1 MNEPLKI
8 FVTRRIPE
16 IGIMMLKEKGYDVV
30 VSEKDGVLTKEEL
43 KSALS
48 AKPYDA
54 VLCLLTDTID
64 AEVFAAAPEAKV
76 FANYAVGYNNIDLH
90 AAKERNVI
98 ITNTPGVLTET
109 VAEYALAMIMALT
122 KRIVEADSYLRA
134 GKFEGWEPELFLGID
149 LRGKTLGI
157 LGAGRIGAQVAE
169 RAYRGLGMDII
180 YYDVKANSALEA
192 STNAIFHD
200 TVEGVLKAADV
211 VSVHVPLL
219 DSTKHLINAE
229 RLALMKPSA
238 YLVNTSRG
246 LVVDEAALVVALQS
260 GTIKGAAI
268 DVFENEPIIAKGLTD
283 LPNVIVTPHIASA
296 TEETRSKMSEIAAAN
311 IIAVLEGQTP
321 PNLVTM

>member
-43 KSALS
+43 KSALL

-64 AEVFAAAPEAKV
+64 AEVLAAAPHAKV
-76 FANYAVGYNNIDLH
+76 FANYAVGYNNIDLN
-90 AAKERNVI
+90 AAKEKNII

-219 DSTKHLINAE
+219 DSTKHLINKE

-246 LVVDEAALVVALQS
+246 LVVDEAALVVALQN

-311 IIAVLEGQTP
+311 IIAVL
-321 PNLVTM
+321 

>member
-43 KSALS
+43 KSALL

-64 AEVFAAAPEAKV
+64 AEVLAAAPHAKV
-76 FANYAVGYNNIDLH
+76 FANYAVGYNNIDLN
-90 AAKERNVI
+90 AAKEKNII

-219 DSTKHLINAE
+219 DSTKHLINKE
-229 RLALMKPSA
+229 RLAMMKPSA

-268 DVFENEPIIAKGLTD
+268 DVFENEPAIAQGLTA
-283 LPNVIVTPHIASA
+283 LSNVIVTPHIASA
-296 TEETRSKMSEIAAAN
+296 TEETRSKMSEMAAAN

-321 PNLVTM
+321 PNLVTV

>member
-1 MNEPLKI
+1 
-8 FVTRRIPE
+8 
-16 IGIMMLKEKGYDVV
+16 
-30 VSEKDGVLTKEEL
+30 
-43 KSALS
+43 
-48 AKPYDA
+48 
-54 VLCLLTDTID
+54 
-64 AEVFAAAPEAKV
+64 
-76 FANYAVGYNNIDLH
+76 
-90 AAKERNVI
+90 
-98 ITNTPGVLTET
+98 
-109 VAEYALAMIMALT
+109 
-122 KRIVEADSYLRA
+122 
-134 GKFEGWEPELFLGID
+134 
-149 LRGKTLGI
+149 
-157 LGAGRIGAQVAE
+157 
-169 RAYRGLGMDII
+169 MDII

-296 TEETRSKMSEIAAAN
+296 TEETRSKMSEIAAKISLRYWRGKHPLISSPCN
-311 IIAVLEGQTP
+311 FPEFL
-321 PNLVTM
+321 

>member
-43 KSALS
+43 KSALL

-64 AEVFAAAPEAKV
+64 AEVLAAAPHAKV
-76 FANYAVGYNNIDLH
+76 FANYAVGYNNIDLN
-90 AAKERNVI
+90 AAKEKNII

-219 DSTKHLINAE
+219 DSTKHLINKE

-246 LVVDEAALVVALQS
+246 LVVDEAALVVALQN

-321 PNLVTM
+321 PNLVTV

>member
-1 MNEPLKI
+1 MNEKLKI
-8 FVTRRIPE
+8 FVTRRIPLA
-16 IGIMMLKEKGYDVV
+16 GITMLKEKGYGVV
-30 VSEKDGVLTKEEL
+30 MSEKDGVLTKEEL
-43 KSALS
+43 KSALLVE
-48 AKPYDA
+48 PYDA

-64 AEVFAAAPEAKV
+64 AEVFAAAPQARV

-90 AAKERNVI
+90 AAKEKNII

-109 VAEYALAMIMALT
+109 VAEYTLAMIMALT
-122 KRIVEADSYLRA
+122 KRIVEADGYVRA
-134 GKFEGWEPELFLGID
+134 GKFKGWEPESFLGID

-157 LGAGRIGAQVAE
+157 LGAGRIGSQVAE

-219 DSTKHLINAE
+219 DSTKHLINKE
-229 RLALMKPSA
+229 RLAMMKPSA

-246 LVVDEAALVVALQS
+246 LVVDEAALVTALQE

-268 DVFENEPIIAKGLTD
+268 DVFENEPALAPGLTA

-296 TEETRSKMSEIAAAN
+296 TEGTRSKMSEIAAAN

-321 PNLVTM
+321 PNLVTI

>member
-1 MNEPLKI
+1 MNEPVKI
-8 FVTRRIPE
+8 FVTRRIPLA
-16 IGIMMLKEKGYDVV
+16 GITMLKEKGYDVV

-43 KSALS
+43 KSALL
-48 AKPYDA
+48 AEPYDA

-64 AEVFAAAPEAKV
+64 TEVLAAAPHAKV
-76 FANYAVGYNNIDLH
+76 FANYAVGYNNIDLN
-90 AAKERNVI
+90 AAKEKNII

-219 DSTKHLINAE
+219 DSTKHLINKE
-229 RLALMKPSA
+229 RLAMMKPSA

-246 LVVDEAALVVALQS
+246 LVVDEAALVTALQE

-268 DVFENEPIIAKGLTD
+268 DVFENEPALAPGLTA

-321 PNLVTM
+321 PNLVTV

>member
-64 AEVFAAAPEAKV
+64 AEVFAAAPHAKV
-76 FANYAVGYNNIDLH
+76 FANYAVGYNNIDLN
-90 AAKERNVI
+90 AAKEKNII

-219 DSTKHLINAE
+219 DSTKHLINKE

-246 LVVDEAALVVALQS
+246 LVVDEAALVVALQN

>member
-134 GKFEGWEPELFLGID
+134 GKFEGWEPELFWVLIC
-149 LRGKTLGI
+149 
-157 LGAGRIGAQVAE
+157 AE
-169 RAYRGLGMDII
+169 RRSVSWAR
-180 YYDVKANSALEA
+180 
-192 STNAIFHD
+192 
-200 TVEGVLKAADV
+200 EG
-211 VSVHVPLL
+211 SG
-219 DSTKHLINAE
+219 
-229 RLALMKPSA
+229 RRWPSA
-238 YLVNTSRG
+238 R
-246 LVVDEAALVVALQS
+246 
-260 GTIKGAAI
+260 
-268 DVFENEPIIAKGLTD
+268 
-283 LPNVIVTPHIASA
+283 
-296 TEETRSKMSEIAAAN
+296 TEDSVWILFIT
-311 IIAVLEGQTP
+311 T
-321 PNLVTM
+321 